1 MLAATKDCDRI
12 KPARPGT
19 PAVVTSADLALM
31 ERELKS
37 AQKELKA
44 TEAAYGMDMLDLTT
58 ATRYVSRLLGNG
70 NIRRYLDDNHPEI
83 LKEFATIISAA
94 SLDDPEQSRGQVSD
108 VRSVTPKKLLGRDPE
123 EPPCL

>member
-1 MLAATKDCDRI
+1 M
-12 KPARPGT
+12 
-19 PAVVTSADLALM
+19 VTSADLALM

-44 TEAAYGMDMLDLTT
+44 TEAAYGMDMLDLVT

-83 LKEFATIISAA
+83 LKEFASITSAA
-94 SLDDPEQSRGQVSD
+94 SLDAPEQSSGQDSD
-108 VRSVTPKKLLGRDPE
+108 TRSVTPKSSLAGNRRS
-123 EPPCL
+123 PPAMPL